1 MIVTIYLHPF
11 SPSITSEDPIC
22 IVVND
27 DIQNGD
33 DDHQI
38 VHWPGA
44 RRREEAPGRERG
56 GGP

>member
-1 MIVTIYLHPF
+1 MFNGQIM
-11 SPSITSEDPIC
+11 
-22 IVVND
+22 VND

-44 RRREEAPGRERG
+44 RRREEERE
-56 GGP
+56 GGPECSLVWSG